1 MRCLCG
7 AKADSYIAF
16 LSPRHS
22 PPRYSQDF
30 HLAKG
35 PPTLDFSVEWLHC
48 VMQTQVIRDTVNMAS
63 KLILAS
69 LGLTAA
75 LTSAAQADVVVSSK
89 IDTEGGLLGNMI
101 ALALEDA
108 GLPVERRLQLGGTQ
122 VVREALLAGQIDLY
136 PEYTGNAAY
145 FFNEADSEIW
155 KDAAAGYARAAELDL
170 DANGLVWLQSA
181 PANNTW
187 AIAVTG
193 PVAEENS
200 LVTMSDFGAW
210 VAGGGDI
217 KLAASTEFVS
227 SPAVLP
233 AMQDT
238 YGFTLSPDQTVVL
251 SGGDTAAT
259 IQAAARGTSGVN
271 AAMAYGT
278 DGGVGA
284 TGLVVMAD
292 DKGVQPVYEP
302 APVIRG
308 EVLAEYPSISEV
320 LNPIFAGLDM
330 ATLQKLNGR
339 IQVGGEPAEAVA
351 RDYLT
356 QIGVLQ

>member
-1 MRCLCG
+1 MNI
-7 AKADSYIAF
+7 KSAF
-16 LSPRHS
+16 
-22 PPRYSQDF
+22 
-30 HLAKG
+30 AA
-35 PPTLDFSVEWLHC
+35 
-48 VMQTQVIRDTVNMAS
+48 AS
-63 KLILAS
+63 IS
-69 LGLTAA
+69 LA
-75 LTSAAQADVVVSSK
+75 LTGVAQADIVVSSK
-89 IDTEGGLLGNMI
+89 IDTEGGLLGNVI

-122 VVREALLAGQIDLY
+122 VVREALLADQIDIY
-136 PEYTGNAAY
+136 PEYTGNAAF
-145 FFNEADSEIW
+145 FFNEADSPIW
-155 KDAAAGYARAAELDL
+155 KDAKAAYERAAELDAEKNKL
-170 DANGLVWLQSA
+170 TWLQSA

-187 AIAVTG
+187 AIALTG
-193 PVAEENS
+193 KVAEENK
-200 LVTMSDFGAW
+200 LTTMSEFGAW
-210 VAGGGDI
+210 VAGGGEV

-233 AMQDT
+233 AMQEAYT
-238 YGFTLSPDQTVVL
+238 FKLTPDQTVVL

-302 APVIRG
+302 APVVRDA
-308 EVLAEYPSISEV
+308 VLKEYPSIAEV
-320 LNPIFAGLDM
+320 LNPIFAELDM

-356 QIGVLQ
+356 QTGVLD

>member
-1 MRCLCG
+1 MT
-7 AKADSYIAF
+7 AKR
-16 LSPRHS
+16 L
-22 PPRYSQDF
+22 
-30 HLAKG
+30 
-35 PPTLDFSVEWLHC
+35 
-48 VMQTQVIRDTVNMAS
+48 
-63 KLILAS
+63 
-69 LGLTAA
+69 LTA
-75 LTSAAQADVVVSSK
+75 LTLSATLTGVFAASAQAAIVVSSK
-89 IDTEGGLLGNMI
+89 IDTEGGLLGNMM

-122 VVREALLAGQIDLY
+122 VVRQAIMAAQIDLY
-136 PEYTGNAAY
+136 PEYTGNAAF
-145 FFNEADSEIW
+145 FFNEADSDIW
-155 KDAAAGYARAAELDL
+155 KDAAAAHARAAELDL
-170 DANGLVWLQSA
+170 EANNIVWLESA

-193 PVAEENS
+193 PVAEANS

-210 VAGGGDI
+210 VAGGGEV

-233 AMQDT
+233 AMQST
-238 YGFTLSPDQTVVL
+238 YGFTLSADQTVVL

-284 TGLVVMAD
+284 AGLVVMAD

-302 APVIRG
+302 TPIVRA
-308 EVLAEYPSISEV
+308 EVLAEYPAIADV
-320 LNPIFAGLDM
+320 LNPIFSALDM
-330 ATLQKLNGR
+330 ATLQELNGR
-339 IQVGGEPAEAVA
+339 IQVGGEPADAVA

-356 QIGVLQ
+356 RIGVLK

>member
-1 MRCLCG
+1 MKL
-7 AKADSYIAF
+7 
-16 LSPRHS
+16 
-22 PPRYSQDF
+22 
-30 HLAKG
+30 
-35 PPTLDFSVEWLHC
+35 
-48 VMQTQVIRDTVNMAS
+48 N
-63 KLILAS
+63 LILSVA
-69 LGLTAA
+69 GLSAA
-75 LTSAAQADVVVSSK
+75 LASTAQADITVSSK
-89 IDTEGGLLGNMI
+89 IDTEGGLLGNVI

-122 VVREALLAGQIDLY
+122 VVREALLAGQIDIY

-145 FFNEADSEIW
+145 FFNEADRDIW
-155 KDAAAGYARAAELDL
+155 KDAKAAHARAAELDSEKNAL
-170 DANGLVWLQSA
+170 TWLQSA

-187 AIAVTG
+187 AIALTG
-193 PVAEENS
+193 PLAKDNN

-210 VAGGGDI
+210 VAGGGDV

-233 AMQDT
+233 AMQAA
-238 YGFTLSPDQTVVL
+238 YGFVLTQDQTVVL

-302 APVIRG
+302 APVVRDS
-308 EVLAEYPSISEV
+308 VLAEYPTIPEV

-330 ATLQKLNGR
+330 ATLQSLNGR

-356 QIGVLQ
+356 QIGVLD

>member
-1 MRCLCG
+1 MNIRTVILIATG
-7 AKADSYIAF
+7 LAAGVAASAKADI
-16 LSPRHS
+16 
-22 PPRYSQDF
+22 
-30 HLAKG
+30 
-35 PPTLDFSVEWLHC
+35 T
-48 VMQTQVIRDTVNMAS
+48 
-63 KLILAS
+63 
-69 LGLTAA
+69 
-75 LTSAAQADVVVSSK
+75 VSSK

-122 VVREALLAGQIDLY
+122 VVREALLAGQIDIY
-136 PEYTGNAAY
+136 PEYTGNAAF
-145 FFNEADSEIW
+145 FFNEPDSDVW
-155 KDAAAGYARAAELDL
+155 KDAAAAHERASQL
-170 DANGLVWLQSA
+170 DAEANDIVWLAPA

-193 PVAEENS
+193 AVAGENGLS
-200 LVTMSDFGAW
+200 TMSDFGEW
-210 VAGGGDI
+210 VSGGGAV

-233 AMQDT
+233 AMEET
-238 YGFTLSPDQTVVL
+238 YGFHLGEDQTVIL

-271 AAMAYGT
+271 AAMVYGT

-284 TGLVVMAD
+284 TGLVVMED
-292 DKGVQPVYEP
+292 DEGVQPVYQPTPIVRAE
-302 APVIRG
+302 IL
-308 EVLAEYPSISEV
+308 EEYPSIPDV
-320 LNPIFAGLDM
+320 LNPIFTALDM
-330 ATLQKLNGR
+330 ATLQALNGR

-356 QIGVLQ
+356 ETGVLD

>member
-1 MRCLCG
+1 MKNSLRITVS
-7 AKADSYIAF
+7 AA
-16 LSPRHS
+16 
-22 PPRYSQDF
+22 
-30 HLAKG
+30 
-35 PPTLDFSVEWLHC
+35 TL
-48 VMQTQVIRDTVNMAS
+48 TVA
-63 KLILAS
+63 LAS
-69 LGLTAA
+69 AA
-75 LTSAAQADVVVSSK
+75 AADITVSSK
-89 IDTEGGLLGNMI
+89 IDTEGGLLGNVI

-122 VVREALLAGQIDLY
+122 VVREALLSGQIDIY
-136 PEYTGNAAY
+136 PEYTGNAAF
-145 FFNEADSEIW
+145 FFNEADSDVW
-155 KDAAAGYARAAELDL
+155 KDAEAAHARAAELDAAQN
-170 DANGLVWLQSA
+170 DVTWLTSA

-193 PVAEENS
+193 PVAQDNN
-200 LVTMSDFGAW
+200 LTTMSDFGAW
-210 VAGGGDI
+210 VAQGGKV

-238 YGFTLSPDQTVVL
+238 YGFELNADQTVIL

-271 AAMAYGT
+271 AAMVYGT

-284 TGLVVMAD
+284 TGLVVMED

-302 APVIRG
+302 APIVRA
-308 EVLAEYPSISEV
+308 EVLAEYPQIAEV
-320 LNPIFAGLDM
+320 LNPIFSGLDM

-356 QIGVLQ
+356 QAGVLD

>member
-1 MRCLCG
+1 MRPHLFIAAAGLSASIAAG
-7 AKADSYIAF
+7 AAADI
-16 LSPRHS
+16 
-22 PPRYSQDF
+22 
-30 HLAKG
+30 
-35 PPTLDFSVEWLHC
+35 T
-48 VMQTQVIRDTVNMAS
+48 
-63 KLILAS
+63 
-69 LGLTAA
+69 
-75 LTSAAQADVVVSSK
+75 VSSK
-89 IDTEGGLLGNMI
+89 IDTEGGLLGNII

-122 VVREALLAGQIDLY
+122 VVREALLSGQIDIY
-136 PEYTGNAAY
+136 PEYTGNAAF
-145 FFNEADSEIW
+145 FFNEADSDVW
-155 KDAAAGYARAAELDL
+155 KDRAAAHARAAELDSEQ
-170 DANGLVWLQSA
+170 NNIVWLDSA

-193 PVAEENS
+193 DVASGNE
-200 LVTMSDFGAW
+200 LQTMSDFGAW
-210 VAGGGDI
+210 VADGGEV

-238 YGFTLSPDQTVVL
+238 YGFSLSPDQTVIL

-271 AAMAYGT
+271 AAMVYGT

-284 TGLVVMAD
+284 TGLVVMED

-302 APVIRG
+302 APIVRAD
-308 EVLAEYPSISEV
+308 VLEEYPAIADV

-351 RDYLT
+351 REYLT
-356 QIGVLQ
+356 ETGVLD

>member
-1 MRCLCG
+1 M
-7 AKADSYIAF
+7 KT
-16 LSPRHS
+16 P
-22 PPRYSQDF
+22 
-30 HLAKG
+30 
-35 PPTLDFSVEWLHC
+35 
-48 VMQTQVIRDTVNMAS
+48 
-63 KLILAS
+63 LILAAGL
-69 LGLTAA
+69 LGAVT
-75 LTSAAQADVVVSSK
+75 TAAQADIVVSSK

-122 VVREALLAGQIDLY
+122 VVREALLAGQIDIY
-136 PEYTGNAAY
+136 PEYTGNAAF
-145 FFNEADSEIW
+145 FFNEAESDVW
-155 KDAAAGYARAAELDL
+155 KNPQAAHDRAAELDAEANDITWL
-170 DANGLVWLQSA
+170 DSA

-193 PVAEENS
+193 PVAEENDLS
-200 LVTMSDFGAW
+200 TMSDFGEW
-210 VAGGGDI
+210 VAGGGDV

-233 AMQDT
+233 AMQET
-238 YGFTLSPDQTVVL
+238 YGFELSEDQTVIL

-271 AAMAYGT
+271 AAMVYGT

-284 TGLVVMAD
+284 TGLVVMED

-302 APVIRG
+302 TPIVRA
-308 EVLAEYPSISEV
+308 EVLEEYPSIPEV
-320 LNPIFAGLDM
+320 LNPIFAELDM
-330 ATLQKLNGR
+330 QTLQKLNGR

-356 QIGVLQ
+356 QAGVLD